1 MVSLA
6 EKGDKEPVTP
16 ALDKKC
22 VWSMTSLEGLDR
34 QRVFPPHPQP
44 LSVFMQPVTKPVG
57 GSVVVRSREKLFS
70 QLLTSVMD

>member
-1 MVSLA
+1 
-6 EKGDKEPVTP
+6 
-16 ALDKKC
+16 
-22 VWSMTSLEGLDR
+22 MTGLEGLDR